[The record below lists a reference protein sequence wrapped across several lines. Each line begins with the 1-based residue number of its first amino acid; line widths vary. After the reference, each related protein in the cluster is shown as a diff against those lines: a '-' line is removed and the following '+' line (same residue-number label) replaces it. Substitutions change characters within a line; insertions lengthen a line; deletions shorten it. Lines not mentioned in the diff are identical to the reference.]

1 MTNGK
6 ILIIED
12 DESIQELLEI
22 ALTSYDYTPTH
33 ARDGIEGL
41 LLFDRIN
48 PDLVLMDS
56 MMPNLDGI
64 GTCKEIRKVS
74 NVPIIFMSCKK
85 DSSDIIEG
93 LSAGGDDYVTK
104 PFKIEELIAR
114 IQSNLRRS
122 KTTNYELLKSSSSQ
136 KIVVFDELKI
146 DYGLQK
152 VYYNDVEIPLS
163 LLEYKLLYFFVQH
176 PNEIF
181 STNDLYAHIWGINN
195 HGDTRTVNV
204 HLSNLRKK
212 IEKDSSN
219 PKFIL
224 TVRGSG
230 FVFKGIRNGSF

>member
-1 MTNGK
+1 MSNER
-6 ILIIED
+6 ILIVED
-12 DESIQELLEI
+12 DETIRELLEI
-22 ALTSYDYTPTH
+22 ALTNYGYKPMY
-33 ARDGIEGL
+33 AKDGVEGL
-41 LLFDRIN
+41 LLFDRVN

-56 MMPNLDGI
+56 MMPNLDGVS
-64 GTCKEIRKVS
+64 TCKEIRKVS
-74 NVPIIFMSCKK
+74 HVPIIFMSCKK

-93 LSAGGDDYVTK
+93 LAAGGDDYVTK

-114 IQSNLRRS
+114 IQSNLRRA
-122 KTTNYELLKSSSSQ
+122 KTTNEELSKSSSSQ

-152 VYYNDVEIPLS
+152 VYHNDIEIPLS

-176 PNEIF
+176 PNEVF
-181 STNDLYAHIWGINN
+181 STNDLYAHVWGVSN

-212 IEKDSSN
+212 IERDSAN

-224 TVRGSG
+224 TIRGSG
-230 FVFKGIRNGSF
+230 FTFTGTQSKRT

>member
-12 DESIQELLEI
+12 DESILELLEI
-22 ALTSYDYTPTH
+22 ALTSYNYTPTH
-33 ARDGIEGL
+33 AHDGIEGL

-85 DSSDIIEG
+85 DSSDIIDG

-114 IQSNLRRS
+114 IQSNLRRA
-122 KTTNYELLKSSSSQ
+122 KTTSYELLKSSTSP

-146 DYGLQK
+146 NYGLQK
-152 VYYNDVEIPLS
+152 VYYNDIEIPLS
-163 LLEYKLLYFFVQH
+163 LLEYKLLYFFAQH

-181 STNDLYAHIWGINN
+181 STNDLYTHVWGVNN

-212 IEKDSSN
+212 IEKDSAI
-219 PKFIL
+219 PKFIV
-224 TVRGSG
+224 TVRGAG
-230 FVFKGIRNGSF
+230 FMFKGM